1 MMFLRCIMD
10 SMSWILLALCAPV
23 FDTIVNFIDKYLV
36 GEKVKDYRAMPIF
49 MGIVGTCA
57 GIILFGLRGFPL
69 FALTDM
75 ILILTAG
82 ILTYFSI
89 YFYFK
94 TLDFEETSIVVL
106 LFQASP
112 IITLVLSSVFLRET
126 ISFQQFLGF
135 ILVLSASTAIS
146 LDTSS
151 KGAFKLNRSFYYI
164 MASNIFWSSG
174 AILFKYTAPSNDF
187 VSTLGLEGIGIGIG
201 ALMAY
206 LCHANLRKA
215 FQDTLQKVSRPVL
228 GLLTLNEILSLTGK
242 WLVFWAVLLGPVA
255 LVDVVVSVQVFYAI
269 AAGWVLTYLFPQIFK
284 EDLSKSTLLLK
295 IASAITL
302 MVGVFLIAHI

>member
-1 MMFLRCIMD
+1 MD

-57 GIILFGLRGFPL
+57 GSILFGLRGSPF

-94 TLDFEETSIVVL
+94 TLDFEETSVVVL

-112 IITLVLSSVFLRET
+112 IITLILSTLFLHET

-135 ILVLSASTAIS
+135 ILVLSASTAVSI
-146 LDTSS
+146 DTTS
-151 KGAFKLNRSFYYI
+151 KGTFKLNTSFYYI
-164 MASNIFWSSG
+164 MASNILWSCG

-187 VSTLGLEGIGIGIG
+187 ISTLGLEGIGIGIG
-201 ALMAY
+201 ALIAY
-206 LCHANLRKA
+206 LCNANLRKA
-215 FQDTLQKVSRPVL
+215 FHKTIPNVSLPVL

-269 AAGWVLTYLFPQIFK
+269 AAGWVLTYFFPQIFK
-284 EDLSKSTLLLK
+284 EDLSKNTLILK

-302 MVGVFLIAHI
+302 MIGVFLIAHI